1 MGAVAGPARLVEPG
15 FGMRLLI
22 VTLDLPR
29 ADARSGAL
37 LVMHGQISALRA
49 RHTVTLVT
57 FSLVHPDDQKA
68 LAAARASGLQV
79 HVIGEQLPAALIRGK
94 RVVQRWIGDMRGWP
108 ALGNPSVVDPRL
120 PRALAQLI
128 AQHRFDVLQVE
139 DIGLGAFAFESPI
152 PTVLVEH
159 EVLAPTAGDRRDG
172 GDYQPALWRRFD
184 RVQVFS
190 HRDAEL
196 IAQRAPDVAGRIR
209 VNPFGVDM
217 PAHSSPGVDEG
228 AVTFVGAFKHPPNVD
243 AAIWLTTEI
252 MPILRRS
259 RPGVRLSLVGDA
271 PPASVRS
278 LAADDVIVTGA
289 VPSVEP
295 FLDRAAVVVAPVRM
309 GGGMRVKVLQAL
321 ARGKAVV
328 TTSLG
333 AEGLATDPAGPPLV
347 VSDSAEDFAA
357 AVVGLLA
364 NPGAATAL
372 GRRARSFVEAHHS
385 WARYRERLEATY
397 AELVPAH
404 DESHARA

>member
-1 MGAVAGPARLVEPG
+1 
-15 FGMRLLI
+15 MRLLI
-22 VTLDLPR
+22 VTFDLPR
-29 ADARSGAL
+29 ADARSGSL
-37 LVMHGQISALRA
+37 LFMHGEIEALRA
-49 RHTVTLVT
+49 RHAVTLVT
-57 FSLVHPDDQKA
+57 FSLVQPDERRA
-68 LAAARASGLQV
+68 LAALRASGLQV
-79 HVIGEQLPAALIRGK
+79 HVIGEHLPAALIRGK
-94 RVVQRWIGDMRGWP
+94 RAMQRWIGDMRGWP
-108 ALGNPSVVDPRL
+108 ALGNPRVLDPRL
-120 PRALAQLI
+120 PRALAQLT
-128 AQHRFDVLQVE
+128 AAHRFDVLQVE

-159 EVLAPTAGDRRDG
+159 EVLEPTGGDLRDG
-172 GDYQPALWRRFD
+172 LDYQPALWRRFD

-190 HRDAEL
+190 QRDADL
-196 IAQRAPDVAGRIR
+196 IARRAPDVASRVR
-209 VNPFGVDM
+209 VNPFGVDI
-217 PAHSSPGVDEG
+217 PARTATDIVER

-243 AAIWLTTEI
+243 AAIWLGTEI

-259 RPGVRLSLVGDA
+259 SPGVTLSLVGDG

-295 FLDRAAVVVAPVRM
+295 YLDRASVVVAPVRM

-333 AEGLATDPAGPPLV
+333 AEGLAAAPAGPPLG
-347 VSDSAEDFAA
+347 VSDSTEDFAA
-357 AVVGLLA
+357 AVARLLA
-364 NPGAATAL
+364 NPEAAAVL
-372 GRRARSFVEAHHS
+372 GRRARSFVEAHHG